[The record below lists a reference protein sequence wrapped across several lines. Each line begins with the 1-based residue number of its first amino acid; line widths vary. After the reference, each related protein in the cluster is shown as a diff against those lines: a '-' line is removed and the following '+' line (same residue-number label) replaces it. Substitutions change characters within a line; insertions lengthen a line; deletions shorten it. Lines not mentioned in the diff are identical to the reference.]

1 MTCIGKSINQLD
13 KKLHSCDKSYENTH
27 LNMMSVEK
35 TSLRKNLHFLS

>member
-13 KKLHSCDKSYENTH
+13 EKLHSCGKSYENTH

-35 TSLRKNLHFLS
+35 ISLRKNLHFLS